1 MSTPSSSDERKP
13 SFRRAFMPFWIALVC
28 SAIFLLFTYH
38 VRHRVLTRLAM
49 HVTVEGA
56 EMEEPLLVQIDGQTH
71 RLDSAVPMGS
81 QRIVISARDCEP
93 IVRNHF
99 VWYGVTDL
107 GAVDLVRSR
116 GAIKAIVLPAPDAFE
131 LTGNGLRL
139 TNSTGSFPGVIVGR
153 YVLTCRFGD
162 LEERV
167 EAVVTRNQTT
177 SVTRAANVGGLE
189 LSSDPSEGEFDL
201 VPEGGRGGF
210 RGTFPAT
217 IRRLASGD
225 YRLTA
230 TRPGYE
236 RTLKV
241 QVRPNET
248 NRLVVK
254 FAYGNAQISTK
265 PEGAT
270 VFWAGVERGKTPLTL
285 TNLVPGSYRMEL
297 RLVGFDK
304 AGGSVVVE
312 PDATAKANHSF
323 VNTRYRESMESA
335 RRQLDQG
342 DFERALQSLDAA
354 LEAQPGDPIASG
366 LRPGTMARLFRSRAN
381 LLAGQGD
388 FEGAQRTLE
397 SALRDSPDDKETIEL
412 RDALRLKQTQEDAV
426 RKAAY
431 LESVLADAKSAALRK
446 DFDKALRLI
455 NEAKKH
461 SSDLSSVS
469 ELELEFRTA
478 QAKAASEEAEA
489 RNKAEI
495 AGVDPLF
502 KGAFERTLTEGSYAS
517 AFPVH
522 RWRTARSAVDVRAAL
537 QRMGTADSAWKVS
550 ESNSVRSGMFTAKVG
565 SLLPIVGTGTYARI
579 AVVDFAEGNTQ
590 ILVKILEGES
600 NVTGE
605 ADIARTRHLQS
616 RAEQFRTGLAK
627 ELGAEVTQIY

>member
-13 SFRRAFMPFWIALVC
+13 SFRRAFMPFWIALVF
-28 SAIFLLFTYH
+28 SAIALLFIYH
-38 VRHRVLTRLAM
+38 ARHRVLTRLAM

-56 EMEEPLLVQIDGQTH
+56 EMEEPFLVQIDGQTQ

-116 GAIKAIVLPAPDAFE
+116 GAIEAVVLPTPDAFE

-153 YVLTCRFGD
+153 YRLTCRFGD

-177 SVTRAANVGGLE
+177 PVAWAANVGGLE
-189 LSSDPSEGEFDL
+189 LSADPTEGEFNL

-230 TRPGYE
+230 KRPGYE
-236 RTLKV
+236 RALKV

-248 NRLVVK
+248 NRFVVK

-270 VFWAGVERGKTPLTL
+270 VLWAGVERGKTPLTL
-285 TNLVPGSYRMEL
+285 TNLVPGNYRMEL
-297 RLVGFDK
+297 RLAGFDT

-312 PDATAKANHSF
+312 PDATAMATHAF

-354 LEAQPGDPIASG
+354 LEAQPGDPVASG
-366 LRPGTMARLFRSRAN
+366 LRPGTKARLFRSRAT

-388 FEGAQRTLE
+388 YEGAQRTLE

-412 RDALRLKQTQEDAV
+412 RDALRLKQTQEA
-426 RKAAY
+426 KAQFEAR
-431 LESVLADAKSAALRK
+431 VQNVIGQARAAAGRR
-446 DFDKALRLI
+446 DFDKAVEYLEEAERLSPADATIGQLQAEIAVERLRNLTPA
-455 NEAKKH
+455 EAKKQDE
-461 SSDLSSVS
+461 DLI
-469 ELELEFRTA
+469 EHANQFRTVWA
-478 QAKAASEEAEA
+478 QALRENGSTE
-489 RNKAEI
+489 
-495 AGVDPLF
+495 VF
-502 KGAFERTLTEGSYAS
+502 LTKYWES
-517 AFPVH
+517 
-522 RWRTARSAVDVRAAL
+522 TKTVRDIRKAL
-537 QRMGTADSAWKVS
+537 QEMGAKTSTFQVS
-550 ESNSVRSGMFTAKVG
+550 NLSTGSRFYFTAKVG
-565 SLLPIVGTGTYARI
+565 SLKPPIQDGFYFVVGVLARAGGKVDISAKVYAYNPV
-579 AVVDFAEGNTQ
+579 AGSPVAETNKEVLQ
-590 ILVKILEGES
+590 ERLE
-600 NVTGE
+600 
-605 ADIARTRHLQS
+605 RLRS
-616 RAEQFRTGLAK
+616 RLSE
-627 ELGAEVTQIY
+627 ELGTPIY